1 MCNQAANCCI
11 TVLKFVPDRYK
22 TLEIY
27 GSVFSED
34 PFSIRYVPDQCKF
47 QQNCNEAVDNW
58 LADNWLCS
66 SLGCYKWSN

>member
-1 MCNQAANCCI
+1 MCDQAANCCI

-47 QQNCNEAVDNW
+47 QQNCDEAVDN
-58 LADNWLCS
+58 
-66 SLGCYKWSN
+66 